1 MVSDAS
7 EHPEPSIDDTLDRG
21 RISAP
26 NVTWTG
32 LLTSAPA
39 LAAGLIFVI
48 LIASG
53 PMERWDYLLAHRW
66 LRNYQP
72 ELLWFAQNVLDRV
85 ASQAICL
92 PVLCVTALVLARR
105 RRSWRPIKVALLA
118 EFAFLAGVGGMKVVF
133 ARPVTYSRE
142 PGFFE
147 GGLIDMGAKGI
158 SFPSGHAAESILI
171 FGAAV
176 YLLAHYSAASPRLV
190 RRLRWVVALIA
201 LNSVVVSF
209 LLGWHWMSDLLG
221 GLLLGGLLLRLIT
234 RWDERGRERQ
244 GDAAVG
250 A

>member
-1 MVSDAS
+1 
-7 EHPEPSIDDTLDRG
+7 
-21 RISAP
+21 
-26 NVTWTG
+26 
-32 LLTSAPA
+32 
-39 LAAGLIFVI
+39 
-48 LIASG
+48 
-53 PMERWDYLLAHRW
+53 
-66 LRNYQP
+66 
-72 ELLWFAQNVLDRV
+72 
-85 ASQAICL
+85 
-92 PVLCVTALVLARR
+92 
-105 RRSWRPIKVALLA
+105 
-118 EFAFLAGVGGMKVVF
+118 
-133 ARPVTYSRE
+133 
-142 PGFFE
+142 
-147 GGLIDMGAKGI
+147 MGAKGI